1 MLHELDVL
9 WWWVVSES
17 PMVLDTSMV
26 DVERQ
31 REQTAEERLNSILTV
46 PEYTDDIYKYLRQLE
61 VIILPI

>member
-1 MLHELDVL
+1 
-9 WWWVVSES
+9 
-17 PMVLDTSMV
+17 MVLDTSMV